1 MEISEIAQTL
11 YPFMGSEYVKPQ
23 DFLIALLDSVSNDDE
38 ATIFG
43 FSDDNLRRFYNGTR
57 PLTQE
62 YAVRVAG
69 KFNIDKCTTFIYER
83 LIDDAPTVLKQQL
96 IDKGVVIPKDTD
108 VSEIVA
114 HLLLDEITSI
124 ASQTKVKTKKAKP
137 KLSEL
142 ELASLRINT
151 NGDFSYND
159 EVKKFFDDLPV
170 PLDIRAEEMTYV
182 IALFSAY
189 ADADGYEVYEHTN
202 DLPNSRLND
211 FKRQRRNYYKAESI
225 RRGVRDNFTQEEGTE
240 HFEALKEDMYD
251 GIEEVYEEDYDDGVE
266 RLKAVLQQ
274 SSVITLNG
282 SILSFIPGL
291 LQNSA
296 KKGICHILVN
306 DGKIKWV
313 TEDE

>member
-151 NGDFSYND
+151 NGDF
-159 EVKKFFDDLPV
+159 
-170 PLDIRAEEMTYV
+170 
-182 IALFSAY
+182 
-189 ADADGYEVYEHTN
+189 
-202 DLPNSRLND
+202 
-211 FKRQRRNYYKAESI
+211 
-225 RRGVRDNFTQEEGTE
+225 
-240 HFEALKEDMYD
+240 
-251 GIEEVYEEDYDDGVE
+251 
-266 RLKAVLQQ
+266 
-274 SSVITLNG
+274 
-282 SILSFIPGL
+282 
-291 LQNSA
+291 
-296 KKGICHILVN
+296 
-306 DGKIKWV
+306 
-313 TEDE
+313 

>member
-1 MEISEIAQTL
+1 
-11 YPFMGSEYVKPQ
+11 
-23 DFLIALLDSVSNDDE
+23 
-38 ATIFG
+38 
-43 FSDDNLRRFYNGTR
+43 
-57 PLTQE
+57 
-62 YAVRVAG
+62 
-69 KFNIDKCTTFIYER
+69 
-83 LIDDAPTVLKQQL
+83 L

-202 DLPNSRLND
+202 DLPNSRLKD

-296 KKGICHILVN
+296 KKGICHMLVN